1 MLMIFAMVLAYVCP
15 LVSMAKTN
23 YTNYLA
29 LGDDERSMLDEKLK
43 EFRKDFNDMVILS
56 FPGDEKY
63 TGGCLSANLKEITSS

>member
-1 MLMIFAMVLAYVCP
+1 
-15 LVSMAKTN
+15 
-23 YTNYLA
+23 
-29 LGDDERSMLDEKLK
+29 MLDEKLK